1 MDLSDDRFGHGH
13 LWRDRRWK
21 KLFDEQK
28 KSFSP
33 GDVALDPAADGTI
46 KDADK

>member
-1 MDLSDDRFGHGH
+1 MAIYGGIGDGKSYSTS
-13 LWRDRRWK
+13 K
-21 KLFDEQK
+21 K